1 MIGLKALRRR
11 IVSIRSTQ
19 QITRAMKMVAAA
31 RLRRAQERIIEARPY
46 ADKMRE
52 VLQSLSL
59 RTAPEAHP
67 LLIRR
72 EMKRVE
78 LLAITADR
86 GLCGSFNQNVLRRVE
101 RFVREN
107 QSSYAQITLTLVG
120 RKGLDYFRRR
130 QFSIVRDYV
139 GQFRDI
145 DYQVAAAVGKDVV
158 EDYTSEVVDGVFL
171 VYNEFRSPL
180 VQRVVMRDLLPI
192 EPLKVESDYYPVE
205 YIYEPSAE
213 AILSELLP
221 RYVEAQIYRALLES
235 AAGEHGARM
244 TAMDAATENA
254 EEMIEKLTLMYNKA
268 RESAITQRCLRSWA
282 AQRPCGSTKQKEEGG
297 DNDEE

>member
-1 MIGLKALRRR
+1 MIGLKALRHR
-11 IVSIRSTQ
+11 IASIKSTQ

-59 RTAPEAHP
+59 RTDPTAHP
-67 LLIRR
+67 LLVRR

-78 LLAITADR
+78 LLTITTDR
-86 GLCGSFNQNVLRRVE
+86 GLCGSFNQNVIRRVE
-101 RFVREN
+101 RFLKEHHTE
-107 QSSYAQITLTLVG
+107 YAEISLTMVG

-130 QFSIVRDYV
+130 QVPISRDYV
-139 GQFRDI
+139 GQFREI
-145 DYQVAAAVGKDVV
+145 DYQVAATIGKDVV
-158 EDYTSEVVDGVFL
+158 EAYTGEAVDGVFL

-180 VQRVVMRDLLPI
+180 VQRVVVKDLLPI
-192 EPLKVESDYYPVE
+192 EPLEVESDYPAVE

-221 RYVEAQIYRALLES
+221 RYVEIQIYRALLES
-235 AAGEHGARM
+235 VAGEHGARM
-244 TAMDAATENA
+244 TAMGSATENA
-254 EEMIEKLTLMYNKA
+254 QEMIEKLTLVYNKA
-268 RESAITQRCLRSWA
+268 RQSAITTEML
-282 AQRPCGSTKQKEEGG
+282 EIVGG
-297 DNDEE
+297 AEALK

>member
-1 MIGLKALRRR
+1 MVGLKALRRR
-11 IVSIRSTQ
+11 IVSIKSTQ

-52 VLQSLSL
+52 V
-59 RTAPEAHP
+59 EAHP

-78 LLAITADR
+78 LLAITTDR

-101 RFVREN
+101 RFIREN
-107 QSSYAQITLTLVG
+107 QSSYAEISLTLVG

-130 QFSIVRDYV
+130 QVPIVRDYV

-158 EDYTSEVVDGVFL
+158 EDYTSETVDGVFL

-192 EPLKVESDYYPVE
+192 EPLEVESDYYPVE
-205 YIYEPSAE
+205 YIYEPSAD

-254 EEMIEKLTLMYNKA
+254 QEMIEKLTLMYNKA
-268 RESAITQRCLRSWA
+268 RQSAITTEML
-282 AQRPCGSTKQKEEGG
+282 EIVGG
-297 DNDEE
+297 AEALQ

>member
-1 MIGLKALRRR
+1 MLGLKALRRR
-11 IVSIRSTQ
+11 IVSIKSTQ

-59 RTAPEAHP
+59 RTEPDAHP

-72 EMKRVE
+72 DMKRVE
-78 LLAITADR
+78 LLAITTDR

-101 RFVREN
+101 RFLREN
-107 QSSYAQITLTLVG
+107 QSSYAEITLTLVG

-130 QFSIVRDYV
+130 QVPIIRDYV

-145 DYQVAAAVGKDVV
+145 DYQVASTVGKDVV
-158 EDYTSEVVDGVFL
+158 EDYTSEAVDGVFL

-192 EPLKVESDYYPVE
+192 EPMEVESDYYPVE

-213 AILSELLP
+213 AILAELLP

-268 RESAITQRCLRSWA
+268 RQSAITTEML
-282 AQRPCGSTKQKEEGG
+282 EIVGG
-297 DNDEE
+297 AEALQ

>member
-11 IVSIRSTQ
+11 IVSIKSTQ

-67 LLIRR
+67 LLVRR

-86 GLCGSFNQNVLRRVE
+86 GLCGSFNQNILRTVE
-101 RFVREN
+101 RFIREN
-107 QSSYAQITLTLVG
+107 QSSYEGISLTLVG

-130 QFSIVRDYV
+130 QFTIVRDYV

-145 DYQVAAAVGKDVV
+145 DYQVAAVVGKDVV
-158 EDYTSEVVDGVFL
+158 EDYTSEAVDGVFL
-171 VYNEFRSPL
+171 IYNEFRSPL

-192 EPLKVESDYYPVE
+192 EPLEVESDYSPVE

-235 AAGEHGARM
+235 VAGEHGARM

-254 EEMIEKLTLMYNKA
+254 QEMIEKLTLMYNKA
-268 RESAITQRCLRSWA
+268 RQSAITTEMLEIVGGAEALR
-282 AQRPCGSTKQKEEGG
+282 
-297 DNDEE
+297 

>member
-11 IVSIRSTQ
+11 ITSIKSTQ

-59 RTAPEAHP
+59 RTNPEAHP
-67 LLIRR
+67 LLMRR

-78 LLAITADR
+78 LLAITTDR
-86 GLCGSFNQNVLRRVE
+86 GLCGSFNQNIFRRVE
-101 RFVREN
+101 RFLKEHLRD
-107 QSSYAQITLTLVG
+107 YAEISLTIVG

-130 QFSIVRDYV
+130 QVPITRDYV
-139 GQFRDI
+139 GRFQET
-145 DYQVAAAVGKDVV
+145 DYQAAAAIGKDLVG
-158 EDYTSEVVDGVFL
+158 DYTGEAVDGVFL

-180 VQRVVMRDLLPI
+180 VQRVMIKDLLPI
-192 EPLKVESDYYPVE
+192 EPLEVESDYPAVE

-221 RYVEAQIYRALLES
+221 RYVEIQIYRALLES
-235 AAGEHGARM
+235 TAGELGARM
-244 TAMDAATENA
+244 TAMGSATENA
-254 EEMIEKLTLMYNKA
+254 QEMIEKLTLVYNKA
-268 RESAITQRCLRSWA
+268 RQSAITTEMLEIVGGAEALR
-282 AQRPCGSTKQKEEGG
+282 
-297 DNDEE
+297 

>member
-67 LLIRR
+67 LLVRR

-86 GLCGSFNQNVLRRVE
+86 GLCGSFNQNILRTVE
-101 RFVREN
+101 RFIREN
-107 QSSYAQITLTLVG
+107 QSSYEGISLTLVG

-130 QFSIVRDYV
+130 QFTIVRDYV

-145 DYQVAAAVGKDVV
+145 DYQVAAVVGKDVV
-158 EDYTSEVVDGVFL
+158 EDYTSEAVDGVFL

-192 EPLKVESDYYPVE
+192 EPLEVESDYSPVE

-235 AAGEHGARM
+235 VAGEHGARM

-254 EEMIEKLTLMYNKA
+254 QEMIEKLTLMYNKA
-268 RESAITQRCLRSWA
+268 RQSAITTEMLEIVGGAEALR
-282 AQRPCGSTKQKEEGG
+282 
-297 DNDEE
+297 

>member
-1 MIGLKALRRR
+1 MIGLKALRHR
-11 IVSIRSTQ
+11 IASIKSTQ

-59 RTAPEAHP
+59 RTDPKTHP
-67 LLIRR
+67 LLVRR

-78 LLAITADR
+78 LLTITTDR
-86 GLCGSFNQNVLRRVE
+86 GLCGSFNQNVIRSVE
-101 RFVREN
+101 RFLKEHHTE
-107 QSSYAQITLTLVG
+107 YAEISLTMVG

-130 QFSIVRDYV
+130 QVPITKDYV
-139 GQFRDI
+139 GQFREI
-145 DYQVAAAVGKDVV
+145 DYQSAAAIGKDVV
-158 EDYTSEVVDGVFL
+158 EAYTGEAVDGVFL

-180 VQRVVMRDLLPI
+180 VQRVVIKELLPI
-192 EPLKVESDYYPVE
+192 EPLEVESDYYPVE

-221 RYVEAQIYRALLES
+221 RYVEVQIYRALLES
-235 AAGEHGARM
+235 IAGEHGARM
-244 TAMDAATENA
+244 TAMGSATENA
-254 EEMIEKLTLMYNKA
+254 QEMIEKLTLVYNKA
-268 RESAITQRCLRSWA
+268 RQSAITTEML
-282 AQRPCGSTKQKEEGG
+282 EIVGG
-297 DNDEE
+297 AEALK

>member
-11 IVSIRSTQ
+11 IVSIKSTQ

-78 LLAITADR
+78 LLAITTDR

-101 RFVREN
+101 RFIREN
-107 QSSYAQITLTLVG
+107 QSSYAEITLTLVG

-268 RESAITQRCLRSWA
+268 RQSAITTEML
-282 AQRPCGSTKQKEEGG
+282 EIVGG
-297 DNDEE
+297 AEALQ

>member
-1 MIGLKALRRR
+1 MLSLKALRRR
-11 IVSIRSTQ
+11 ISSIKSTQ

-59 RTAPEAHP
+59 RTSSEAHP
-67 LLIRR
+67 LLAHR

-78 LLAITADR
+78 LVVITTDR
-86 GLCGSFNQNVLRRVE
+86 GLCGSFNQNVFRRVE
-101 RFVREN
+101 RFFREN
-107 QSSYAQITLTLVG
+107 RQLYEEISLALVG

-130 QFSIVRDYV
+130 ELPIIRDYV
-139 GQFRDI
+139 NRFREL
-145 DYQVAAAVGKDVV
+145 DYQAAATIGKDVV
-158 EDYTSEVVDGVFL
+158 EDYTAEVVDGVFL

-180 VQRVVMRDLLPI
+180 IQRVVVKDLLPI
-192 EPLKVESDYYPVE
+192 EPLEVEPDYYPVE
-205 YIYEPSAE
+205 YIYEPSAD

-221 RYVEAQIYRALLES
+221 RYVEVQIYRALLES
-235 AAGEHGARM
+235 VAGEHGARM

-254 EEMIEKLTLMYNKA
+254 QEMIEKLTLMYNKA
-268 RESAITQRCLRSWA
+268 RQSAIT
-282 AQRPCGSTKQKEEGG
+282 KEMMEIVSGA
-297 DNDEE
+297 EALK